1 LFESSIFIGLL
12 SRLFRPLGHIWK
24 NSLTYRV
31 LMAIAAWFKKVYH
44 GSAVVN
50 FIRRDGFL
58 IRYWDKSFLA
68 NATDKLLTF
77 IPKLLQKLYDKAE
90 KVFSG
95 SIAFRVIL
103 FFARNVHILL
113 ALFMTM
119 SMLVPHAYW
128 DNRYNTIAVCGFLFL
143 FLINVM
149 ADKSI
154 KLWTR
159 VFDVYFFIFL
169 MCILIAQIF
178 SSYPDLSLRFLVF
191 HITDFIL
198 VFVLVNTIRTK
209 EQLATV
215 TEIILVGAALTGL
228 YGVYQSIVGVPV
240 IPSQVDLTLNEG
252 MPGRVFSAF
261 DNSNNYAQVLVMLI
275 PFFFATVLNAKG
287 VQKRIIFILAALPPL
302 VALVASYSRS
312 GWIGFA
318 VVVFVM
324 LFLIKPSLIPLIALL
339 GVVIMP
345 FLPITILRRLA
356 SITNMSDSSISFR
369 FQIWQTMWP
378 VIQDFWEAG
387 IGLGTDAVQK
397 ITRRYPLYTNGST
410 LPVHCH
416 NVYLQIWAEM
426 GIVGLLSFLGVML
439 RTLKQGLRA
448 VFSRDTD
455 SYIKNFLKAGVAG
468 LLGILAICLVE
479 YVWFYPRVML
489 IFWLLVGLML
499 TAVGIAR
506 REAEEKEAQN

>member
-1 LFESSIFIGLL
+1 MFESSIFIGFL
-12 SRLFRPLGHIWK
+12 SRLFKPLGHLWK
-24 NSLTYRV
+24 NSLTYRA
-31 LMAIAAWFKKVYH
+31 LMAIAAWLSKVYN
-44 GSAVVN
+44 GSTVVN
-50 FIRRDGFL
+50 FIRRDGFI
-58 IRYWDKSFLA
+58 IRLWDKSFLA
-68 NATDKLLTF
+68 NAVDKLLTF

-113 ALFMTM
+113 AVFMALTM
-119 SMLVPHAYW
+119 IVPHAYW
-128 DNRYNTIAVCGFLFL
+128 DNRYSTIAVFGFLLL

-159 VFDVYFFIFL
+159 VFDVYFVIFL
-169 MCILIAQIF
+169 MCILIAQVF
-178 SSYPDLSLRFLVF
+178 SAYPALSLRFLIF
-191 HITDFIL
+191 HLTDFIL
-198 VFVLVNTIRTK
+198 IFVLVNTIRTK
-209 EQLATV
+209 EQLATA

-252 MPGRVFSAF
+252 MPGRVYSAF

-275 PFFFATVLNAKG
+275 PFFLATVLSAKG
-287 VQKRIIFILAALPPL
+287 VQKKIIFMLAALPPI
-302 VALVASYSRS
+302 VALIASYSRS

-318 VVVFVM
+318 VAVLVM
-324 LFLIKPSLIPLIALL
+324 LFLIKRSLIPLMVLFGL
-339 GVVIMP
+339 VVMP
-345 FLPITILRRLA
+345 FLPTTILRRLA
-356 SITNMSDSSISFR
+356 SITNLSDSSISFR
-369 FQIWQTMWP
+369 FEIWETMWP
-378 VIQDFWEAG
+378 VIKDFWEAG
-387 IGLGTDAVQK
+387 MGLGTDVVQK
-397 ITRRYPLYTNGST
+397 LTWRYPLFTKGST

-416 NVYLQIWAEM
+416 NVYLQIWVEM
-426 GIVGLLSFLGVML
+426 GIVGLLSFLGIIW
-439 RTLKQGLRA
+439 RTLKQSLRA
-448 VFSRDTD
+448 VFSKDTD
-455 SYIKNFLKAGVAG
+455 TYVKNFLKAGVAG

-499 TAVGIAR
+499 AAVGIAKR
-506 REAEEKEAQN
+506 DAEAKEARE